1 MSSQGTSKKFKADTS
16 SDSGSVSLI
25 DLADIPILLIAKY
38 LSPKDLVSFSHVN
51 QRLFKLFDANGV
63 VWRNALKTSKHR
75 YDEVREIAR
84 SVVEDDSLTPIVTN
98 VEKLNLMMHLS
109 LKKNWEN
116 LNFQLAASLPNDC
129 EVSRDQHPLKVV
141 AIHKNKNRENKEVRG
156 LWTFNTLDVRSG
168 RQNEFSWNTE
178 IGKKF
183 RQNYYWEVSSIFVYD
198 SIVVAVFAMDFEC
211 WDMEDRVY
219 HVFGLNLT
227 NQVTDL
233 WQMDLSF
240 KQDMD
245 DSFFFRY
252 FLVNYFGH
260 FLMRT

>member
-109 LKKNWEN
+109 LKMNWEN
-116 LNFQLAASLPNDC
+116 LNFQLVASLPSDL
-129 EVSRDQHPLKVV
+129 EHLIKQHPLKIFG
-141 AIHKNKNRENKEVRG
+141 IHQNKNSKDHE
-156 LWTFNTLDVRSG
+156 LDHPWTFTTFDVRSG
-168 RQNEFSWNTE
+168 RQDEFHWNTKKEFLE
-178 IGKKF
+178 IRG
-183 RQNYYWEVSSIFVYD
+183 IFVYD
-198 SIVVAVFAMDFEC
+198 SIVVIVFADEWEVGVEELHFQI
-211 WDMEDRVY
+211 
-219 HVFGLNLT
+219 FGLTLT
-227 NQVTDL
+227 DPVTDL
-233 WQMDLSF
+233 WEMDLTF
-240 KQDMD
+240 RREGDMSMAD
-245 DSFFFRY
+245 TTPIFFRY
-252 FLVNYFGH
+252 
-260 FLMRT
+260 